1 MKKRFLIGAFVLATV
16 FATVFGLA
24 ATLSVSPN
32 GLGAGSSSVGSCDSD
47 GVSTSYANSWDATD
61 KRYEVT
67 SVTVNGIANT
77 CDGKSLKAALTDS
90 SNVLLGD
97 GSVTVPT
104 DGAAT
109 TATVSSLSAN
119 PAASSVNNVHV
130 VIGD

>member
-1 MKKRFLIGAFVLATV
+1 MKKRFLIGVLVLATV

-61 KRYEVT
+61 ERYEVT
-67 SVTVNGIANT
+67 SVTVNGIADG
-77 CDGKSLKAALTDS
+77 CDGKNLKAALTDS

-97 GSVTVPT
+97 GNVTVPT
-104 DGAAT
+104 GAGT
-109 TATVSSLSAN
+109 TATVSTLSAN
-119 PAASSVNNVHV
+119 PAASAVNNVHV

>member
-1 MKKRFLIGAFVLATV
+1 MKKRFFIGACVLATV

-67 SVTVNGIANT
+67 SVTVNGIADA

-90 SNVLLGD
+90 ANVNLGD

-104 DGAAT
+104 GAGT
-109 TATVSSLSAN
+109 TATVSSLSAS
-119 PAASSVNNVHV
+119 PSAAAVNNVHV

>member
-1 MKKRFLIGAFVLATV
+1 MKKRFLLGALVLATV

-61 KRYEVT
+61 NRYEVS
-67 SVTVNGIANT
+67 SVTVNGIDNA
-77 CDGKSLKAALTDS
+77 CDGKSLKAALTDAS
-90 SNVLLGD
+90 DVLLGD
-97 GSVTVPT
+97 GNVTVPT
-104 DGAAT
+104 GVGT
-109 TATVSSLSAN
+109 TATVSTLSAN
-119 PAASSVNNVHV
+119 PAASAVNNVHV

>member
-1 MKKRFLIGAFVLATV
+1 MKKRILIGVLVLAVV

-24 ATLSVSPN
+24 ATLSVGSTD
-32 GLGAGSSSVGSCDSD
+32 LGAGSNSVGSCDTN
-47 GVSTSYANSWDATD
+47 GVDTSYANTWDAVD

-67 SVTVNGIANT
+67 SVTVNNIADA
-77 CDGKSLKAALTDS
+77 CDGKNLKAALTDS

-97 GSVTVPT
+97 GTVVVPT
-104 DGAAT
+104 GAGT

-119 PAASSVNNVHV
+119 PAASAVSNVHV